1 MQEDATSIHFLEELS
16 DLLVGFKCY
25 SQRRAFCV
33 HSVSTMQISFS
44 ETAFQNSCRA
54 VTGFFFPFFFFAR
67 KCEKKL
73 SRGSKKAAPHSVK

>member
-54 VTGFFFPFFFFAR
+54 VTGFFFPFFFLPENVRRNCQGEAR
-67 KCEKKL
+67 KQP
-73 SRGSKKAAPHSVK
+73 RTQ